1 MRKAIRYLSAK
12 KAYLLVWMVLFV
24 VSAISVSWRHFF
36 FEETECMDGL
46 VRSELGVC
54 LAFFLLALVPLN
66 YLRVGRGIAR
76 RLRLNHAW
84 GVLGLACLSF
94 AAVYFLFACRI
105 PGAAELRMLCFLLLS
120 LVLLCVEAENMAK
133 RWFLP
138 MLLLSLG
145 SWLFAKLLLK
155 GGNSFGMFVAVA
167 VSIRLLSGGRPDKS
181 LLAKLGAYL
190 FLSLAVPVL
199 YACFFEPERIKASI
213 AVWRNASDNPFTW
226 YGSIKN
232 GDIANILLAAL
243 HLTAAS
249 TLLLITKQMNMN
261 EKRSVR
267 FLVALDLTLI
277 LIGVLIWFNILPQG
291 TLAIMPFRT
300 AGSALLSALLAN
312 HLLYYNL
319 TPFKGLREDIARL
332 RRKDLDE

>member
-1 MRKAIRYLSAK
+1 MRKVIYGLSAK
-12 KAYLLVWMVLFV
+12 KAYLLIWMVLFV
-24 VSAISVSWRHFF
+24 VSAISVSWRRFF
-36 FEETECMDGL
+36 FEATECTGRL
-46 VRSELGVC
+46 VRSELGGC
-54 LAFFLLALVPLN
+54 LTFFLLALVPLN
-66 YLRVGRGIAR
+66 YLRVGRGVVR

-84 GVLGLACLSF
+84 GVLGLVCLSF
-94 AAVYFLFACRI
+94 AAVHFLLACRI
-105 PGAAELRMLCFLLLS
+105 RSAAELRMLCYLLLS
-120 LVLLCVEAENMAK
+120 LVLLFVEAKDMTK
-133 RWFLP
+133 RWFVP

-145 SWLFAKLLLK
+145 SWLFAKHLPK

-167 VSIRLLSGGRPDKS
+167 VSIRLLSCGRPDKKM
-181 LLAKLGAYL
+181 LAKLMAYL
-190 FLSLAVPVL
+190 LLSFAVPVL
-199 YACFFEPERIKASI
+199 YACFFEPERIKESL

>member
-1 MRKAIRYLSAK
+1 MRKAIRYLSTK
-12 KAYLLVWMVLFV
+12 KAYLFVWMVLFA
-24 VSAISVSWRHFF
+24 VSAISVSWQRFF
-36 FEETECMDGL
+36 FEETEFTDYL
-46 VRSELGVC
+46 VRRELGVC

-66 YLRVGRGIAR
+66 YLRVGRGIVR

-105 PGAAELRMLCFLLLS
+105 PGAAELRMLCFLLLT
-120 LVLLCVEAENMAK
+120 LVLLCVAAEDMAK
-133 RWFLP
+133 HWFVP
-138 MLLLSLG
+138 MILLSLG

-155 GGNSFGMFVAVA
+155 GGNSFGLFVAVA
-167 VSIRLLSGGRPDKS
+167 VSIRLLSCGRPDKK

-190 FLSLAVPVL
+190 LLSFALPVL
-199 YACFFEPERIKASI
+199 YACFFEPERIKASL
-213 AVWRNASDNPFTW
+213 AAWRNASDNPFTW
-226 YGSIKN
+226 YGSAKN
-232 GDIANILLAAL
+232 GDIANVLLAAI
-243 HLTAAS
+243 HLTAAF

-277 LIGVLIWFNILPQG
+277 LTGVLIWFNILPQG
-291 TLAIMPFRT
+291 TLAIIPFRT

-312 HLLYYNL
+312 HLLYYEL
-319 TPFKGLREDIARL
+319 TPFKGLREDMARL
-332 RRKDLDE
+332 RRKDLNE

>member
-12 KAYLLVWMVLFV
+12 KAYLLVWIVLFA
-24 VSAISVSWRHFF
+24 VSAISVTWRRFF
-36 FEETECMDGL
+36 FEATECTGRL

-66 YLRVGRGIAR
+66 YLRVGQGIVK
-76 RLRLNHAW
+76 RLHLNHAW

-105 PGAAELRMLCFLLLS
+105 RSAAELRMLCYLLLS
-120 LVLLCVEAENMAK
+120 LVLLCVEAEDPAK

-145 SWLFAKLLLK
+145 SWLFAKHLLK

-167 VSIRLLSGGRPDKS
+167 VSIRLLSCGRPDKKM
-181 LLAKLGAYL
+181 LAKLMAYL
-190 FLSLAVPVL
+190 FLSFAVPVL

-232 GDIANILLAAL
+232 GNIANVLLAAL
-243 HLTAAS
+243 HLTAAF

-312 HLLYYNL
+312 YLLYYDL

-332 RRKDLDE
+332 RRKDLNE